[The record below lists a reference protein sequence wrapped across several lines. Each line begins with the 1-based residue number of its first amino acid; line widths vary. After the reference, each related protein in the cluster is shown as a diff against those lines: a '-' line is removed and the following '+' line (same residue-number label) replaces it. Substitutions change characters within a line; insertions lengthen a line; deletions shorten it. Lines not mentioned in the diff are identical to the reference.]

1 MRNQAI
7 GMLQEGVG
15 QWEVARRFDVLRHS
29 TPVVVRV
36 FIRQN
41 QQVIFQD
48 TTNRLCQLHV
58 TKDTYANVIC
68 ENISRCLTVVAV
80 TTAG

>member
-7 GMLQEGVG
+7 GMLQVGVS
-15 QWEVARRFDVLRHS
+15 QWEVAKRFDVLRHS

-41 QQVIFQD
+41 QQVVFQD
-48 TTNRLCQLHV
+48 TTNRLYQLHV

-68 ENISRCLTVVAV
+68 ENISRCLTVVAE

>member
-7 GMLQEGVG
+7 GMLQVGVS
-15 QWEVARRFDVLRHS
+15 QWEVAKRFDVLRHS

-58 TKDTYANVIC
+58 TKDTFHVASPWSQRPRRGKLHK
-68 ENISRCLTVVAV
+68 IS
-80 TTAG
+80 